1 MSVVV
6 DASVCVAA
14 LVDGGPEGRWAE
26 TLFAEQPLS
35 APQLILVESTN
46 VLRRLTAAGRL
57 SDLDASTAHRDLLS
71 LPVELYPFE
80 PFAER
85 VWSLRHDVSAYDACY
100 VALAEALDAPL
111 ATLDR
116 KLSNAAGPLCEFLS
130 TDA

>member
-57 SDLDASTAHRDLLS
+57 SDLRLQLGPILETPCDTRRVQGGALVRRDGDQAARSSGRFWAWIAATAASSSSAATG
-71 LPVELYPFE
+71 FE
-80 PFAER
+80 
-85 VWSLRHDVSAYDACY
+85 
-100 VALAEALDAPL
+100 
-111 ATLDR
+111 
-116 KLSNAAGPLCEFLS
+116 
-130 TDA
+130 